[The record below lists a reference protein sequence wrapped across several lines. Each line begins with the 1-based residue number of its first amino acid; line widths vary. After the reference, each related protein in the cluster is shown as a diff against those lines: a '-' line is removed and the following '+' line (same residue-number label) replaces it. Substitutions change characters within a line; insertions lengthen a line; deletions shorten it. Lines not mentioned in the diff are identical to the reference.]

1 MKALK
6 KVPSDAKGLSKL
18 PTSVRNKM
26 GYMKEGGKVKGAG
39 KEHFKKGAAINKEER
54 QDIKNAKRTAKMN
67 RAQRASDARK
77 PSTVYKDTKKEY
89 GTSRSYKA
97 YEDGDLKSGYKAADS
112 KEMKYTLKERLDN
125 RKKFKAEK
133 KKLVSQAKKKAM
145 KKRMANDAEYAKK
158 TGRSLR

>member
-1 MKALK
+1 MKAK
-6 KVPSDAKGLSKL
+6 KKPSASKQHF
-18 PTSVRNKM
+18 R
-26 GYMKEGGKVKGAG
+26 KGA
-39 KEHFKKGAAINKEER
+39 EINKEER
-54 QDIKNAKRTAKMN
+54 RDIRAAKRTAKMN
-67 RAQRASDARK
+67 RSQRASDARK

-89 GTSRSYKA
+89 GVSRSYKA
-97 YEDGDLKSGYKAADS
+97 YEDGDMRSGYKAADS

-145 KKRMANDAEYAKK
+145 KKRMANDANYAKK

>member
-1 MKALK
+1 M
-6 KVPSDAKGLSKL
+6 
-18 PTSVRNKM
+18 
-26 GYMKEGGKVKGAG
+26 KVKKKPSAS
-39 KEHFKKGAAINKEER
+39 KQHFTKGAKINKQER
-54 QDIKNAKRTAKMN
+54 QDIRSAKRTAKMN
-67 RAQRASDARK
+67 RANRASDARK
-77 PSTVYKDTKKEY
+77 PSAVYKDTKKEY

-97 YEDGDLKSGYKAADS
+97 YEDGDLKGGYKAADS

-145 KKRMANDAEYAKK
+145 KKRMANDANYAKK

>member
-1 MKALK
+1 MKAK
-6 KVPSDAKGLSKL
+6 KKPS
-18 PTSVRNKM
+18 
-26 GYMKEGGKVKGAG
+26 AG
-39 KEHFKKGAAINKEER
+39 KQHFKKGAEINKQER

-67 RAQRASDARK
+67 RAERALDARK

-89 GTSRSYKA
+89 GTSRSSKA

-112 KEMKYTLKERLDN
+112 KEMKYTLKERLAN
-125 RKKFKAEK
+125 RKDFKEEK
-133 KKLVSQAKKKAM
+133 KKLISRAKKQAS